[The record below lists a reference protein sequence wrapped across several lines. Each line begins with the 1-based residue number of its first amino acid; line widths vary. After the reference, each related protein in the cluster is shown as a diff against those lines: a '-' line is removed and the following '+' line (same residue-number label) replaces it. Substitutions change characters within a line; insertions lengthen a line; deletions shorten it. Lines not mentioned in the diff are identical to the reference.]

1 MEHNATTRPQ
11 DFRMPDEPLP
21 PTALDLPERVRLERM
36 KRGWDVVELERRS
49 GVGRTTLYHLEK
61 GHTQRVRSSTIAAIA
76 RAFDIDVSDLLA
88 PLDAARL
95 TERRKAA
102 AFDRAT
108 NPAVDEVARE
118 RPEVFDGWTTEDWEE
133 INSQFG
139 VGGQLTPLGALKAA
153 EAINEKRETVR
164 QLQVVLE
171 THLRDVAREVIETF
185 YRMVHATSPG
195 AISAVAM
202 KELAQRDS
210 QKQVESGHPAGD

>member
-1 MEHNATTRPQ
+1 
-11 DFRMPDEPLP
+11 MPEEPLAYIAA
-21 PTALDLPERVRLERM
+21 TDLPARVRLERM
-36 KRGWDVVELERRS
+36 NRGWDIVELERLS

-76 RAFDIDVSDLLA
+76 RAFKIDVAELLA
-88 PLDAARL
+88 PPVEVGKSA
-95 TERRKAA
+95 ERRRSA

-108 NPAVDEVARE
+108 NPAVAEVARE
-118 RPEVFDGWTTEDWEE
+118 RPEVFEGWSTDDWEE

-139 VGGQLTPLGALKAA
+139 VGGQLTPLGALKSA

-185 YRMVHATSPG
+185 YRMVQATS
-195 AISAVAM
+195 ASASSAAM
-202 KELAQRDS
+202 KEMAERFG
-210 QKQVESGHPAGD
+210 QKSAKSDE

>member
-1 MEHNATTRPQ
+1 
-11 DFRMPDEPLP
+11 MPDEPLASIG
-21 PTALDLPERVRLERM
+21 PTDLPARVRLERM
-36 KRGWDVVELERRS
+36 NRGWDIVELERRS
-49 GVGRTTLYHLEK
+49 SVGRTTLYHLEK

-76 RAFDIDVSDLLA
+76 RAFDIDVAELLA
-88 PLDAARL
+88 PIEASRTA
-95 TERRKAA
+95 ERRRSA

-108 NPAVDEVARE
+108 NPAVSEVARE
-118 RPEVFDGWTTEDWEE
+118 RPEVFEGWTADDWEE

-185 YRMVHATSPG
+185 YRMVQATS
-195 AISAVAM
+195 ATAASTAAM
-202 KELAQRDS
+202 KELADRY
-210 QKQVESGHPAGD
+210 QKPSPPPSGGL

>member
-1 MEHNATTRPQ
+1 
-11 DFRMPDEPLP
+11 MPEEPLAYIAA
-21 PTALDLPERVRLERM
+21 TDLPARVRLERM
-36 KRGWDVVELERRS
+36 NRGWDIVELERLS

-76 RAFDIDVSDLLA
+76 RAFKIDVAELLA
-88 PLDAARL
+88 APAEVGKSA
-95 TERRKAA
+95 ERRRSA

-108 NPAVDEVARE
+108 NPAVAEVARE
-118 RPEVFDGWTTEDWEE
+118 RPEVFEGWSTDDWEE

-139 VGGQLTPLGALKAA
+139 VGGQLTPLGALKSA

-185 YRMVHATSPG
+185 YRMVQATS
-195 AISAVAM
+195 ASASSAAM
-202 KELAQRDS
+202 KEMAERFG
-210 QKQVESGHPAGD
+210 QKSAKSDE